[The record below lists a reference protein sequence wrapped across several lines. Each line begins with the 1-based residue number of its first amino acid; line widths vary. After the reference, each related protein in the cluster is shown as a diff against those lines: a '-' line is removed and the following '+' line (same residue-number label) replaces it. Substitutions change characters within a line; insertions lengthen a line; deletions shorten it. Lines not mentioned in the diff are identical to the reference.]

1 MNHHDAE
8 ISDVVVVLQDIEEQ
22 RAKEVIEQLKT
33 AGLQVSSIDNDTGTI
48 EGSVDAGKVGELKKI
63 KGVSYV
69 RSVMTYTADYP
80 PGDPRDLD
88 GKEETYEDSED

>member
-8 ISDVVVVLQDIEEQ
+8 ISDVVVVLQDIDEQ
-22 RAKEVIEQLKT
+22 RVKEVIDQLKT
-33 AGLQVSSIDNDTGTI
+33 AGLQISSMDQDTGTI
-48 EGSVDAGKVGELKKI
+48 EGSVDAAKVGELKKI

>member
-8 ISDVVVVLQDIEEQ
+8 ISDVVVVLQDMEEQ
-22 RAKEVIEQLKT
+22 RVKEVIDQLKT
-33 AGLQVSSIDNDTGTI
+33 AGLQVSTMDQNTGTI

>member
-8 ISDVVVVLQDIEEQ
+8 ISDVVVVLQDMEEQ
-22 RAKEVIEQLKT
+22 RVKEVIEQLKT
-33 AGLQVSSIDNDTGTI
+33 AGLQVSTMDQDTGTI
-48 EGSVDAGKVGELKKI
+48 EGSVDAAKVSDLKKI

>member
-8 ISDVVVVLQDIEEQ
+8 ISDVVVVLSDLDEQ
-22 RAKEVIEQLKT
+22 QTKAVLDQLKA
-33 AGLQVSSIDNDTGTI
+33 AGLQISSMDQDTGTI

>member
-8 ISDVVVVLQDIEEQ
+8 ISDVVVVLQDIDEQ
-22 RAKEVIEQLKT
+22 RVKEVIDQLKT